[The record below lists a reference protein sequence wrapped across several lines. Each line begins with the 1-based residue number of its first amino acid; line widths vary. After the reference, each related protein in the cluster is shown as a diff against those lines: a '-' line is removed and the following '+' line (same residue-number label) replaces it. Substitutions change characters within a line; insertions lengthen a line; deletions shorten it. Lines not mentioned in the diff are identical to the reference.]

1 MRWTASL
8 LATTVMSVLLV
19 APVTAHDHAVPHV
32 RLRAAGDSQDANGY
46 HVWWTRADG
55 DGCVT
60 GEGVGPREFPAPLVV
75 PPGTEKARIRF
86 AKRQR
91 PSELSIVAWRTVD
104 PTGAPVGP
112 SAPVQFELKPKTRD
126 GQRVAW
132 VAVFAAPDAGH
143 YYLQTSVRW
152 EDREG
157 CGGDQGGWWT
167 HHLEV
172 SPI

>member
-1 MRWTASL
+1 MRWIAAL
-8 LATTVMSVLLV
+8 LATTVMSALPA
-19 APVTAHDHAVPHV
+19 APVAAHDHAVPQV
-32 RLRAAGDSQDANGY
+32 RLRAAGDSQDGNGY

-60 GEGVGPREFPAPLVV
+60 GEGVGPRAFPPPLVV
-75 PPGTEKARIRF
+75 PSDTDKARIRF
-86 AKRQR
+86 AKKQR
-91 PSELSIVAWRTVD
+91 PSELSIVAWRALD

-112 SAPVQFELKPKTRD
+112 EEDVQFELKAKHR
-126 GQRVAW
+126 GGERVAW

-143 YYLQTSVRW
+143 YYLQTFVTW
-152 EDREG
+152 EEREG

-167 HHLEV
+167 HHLEA